1 MSIFRKVKENG
12 IRLRW
17 VHIIIIIFTAVISF
31 FMLYETFRF
40 SAAFEDVTGAT
51 DEFIELQ
58 KDADGLMNASDYLTQ
73 EVQDFTVTTEKIH
86 LINYFEEA
94 EETKRREKAIEK
106 MKDITGEGTAYK
118 FLHNAMN
125 ESLDLMQTEYYAMK
139 LITIACEI
147 EYIPDEVE
155 KVELTKQDAALSN
168 SEKIKLAQRMVHD
181 TTYHR
186 KKEVIRTNME
196 SCLVELEK
204 QTHIIQDEA
213 NEKLETRLNNIRVI
227 IFIQLA
233 IIIVILIMTS
243 VLVILP
249 MLRGVYS
256 IKKDEK
262 LPVKGAYEF
271 RYLAKTYNSMYEAFK
286 KSIAS
291 LNYEAS
297 HDKLTGLYNRAGY
310 DVLSRSV
317 DLGTT
322 AVLMIDVDKFKDIND
337 QYGHDVG
344 DKILQ
349 KFARVLRK
357 TFRSEDYICRIGGD
371 EFVVFMMHVT
381 DELRDLIILKTKQ
394 INSALADVSD
404 ELPPASASIGIA
416 FGHDAPDM
424 ETLLKHADEAL
435 YNVKENGR
443 GGGSFYDPGRI

>member
-1 MSIFRKVKENG
+1 
-12 IRLRW
+12 
-17 VHIIIIIFTAVISF
+17 
-31 FMLYETFRF
+31 
-40 SAAFEDVTGAT
+40 
-51 DEFIELQ
+51 
-58 KDADGLMNASDYLTQ
+58 MNASDYLTQ
-73 EVQDFTVTTEKIH
+73 EVQNFTVTAEKIH
-86 LINYFEEA
+86 LIHYFEEA

-204 QTHIIQDEA
+204 QTHIIQNEA
-213 NEKLETRLNNIRVI
+213 NEKLETRLNAIRVI

-249 MLRGVYS
+249 MLRGVHS

-322 AVLMIDVDKFKDIND
+322 AVLMIDADKFKDIND

>member
-51 DEFIELQ
+51 DEYIELQ

-322 AVLMIDVDKFKDIND
+322 AVLMIDADKFKDIND

-394 INSALADVSD
+394 INSALADASD

>member
-73 EVQDFTVTTEKIH
+73 EVQDFTVTAEKIH
-86 LINYFEEA
+86 LIHYFEEA

-155 KVELTKQDAALSN
+155 NVELTKQDAALSN

-213 NEKLETRLNNIRVI
+213 NEKLETRLNAIRVI

-249 MLRGVYS
+249 MLRGVHS

-322 AVLMIDVDKFKDIND
+322 AVLMIDADKFKDIND

-394 INSALADVSD
+394 INSALADASD

-416 FGHDAPDM
+416 FGHDVPDM

>member
-73 EVQDFTVTTEKIH
+73 EVQDFTVTAEKIH
-86 LINYFEEA
+86 LIHYFEEA

-155 KVELTKQDAALSN
+155 NVELTKQDAALSN

-204 QTHIIQDEA
+204 QTHIIQNEA
-213 NEKLETRLNNIRVI
+213 NEKLETRLNAIRVI

-249 MLRGVYS
+249 MLRGVHS

-322 AVLMIDVDKFKDIND
+322 AVLMIDADKFKDIND

-394 INSALADVSD
+394 INSALADASD

-416 FGHDAPDM
+416 FGHDVPDM